1 MTTTTSTAKQ
11 SLRRSCRFCR
21 ARKIR
26 CSGHGICDACRERDI
41 DCVYDFEVPKPRAEP
56 ADPNNS
62 TPSPL
67 TSSSTP
73 LSTTTVAADLEADFA
88 ASYPPPSAAG
98 LSPSPRATREQ
109 LDYHDVLPVLVHDF
123 VGLAAVKLGRL
134 GCQHII
140 NGGGSLCRRGIAEDT
155 TETMFDQPP
164 IDPPLARYEVGSG
177 RRSSQ
182 MIDIWFSMHPLT
194 VIVSKTLLLRGPKTK
209 PIDEALLAVILG
221 DAELAQ
227 EDENARE
234 CGRQLLAWAAH
245 QLRSRPSSTIDLS
258 TVQLLL
264 ILAWHELCR
273 GSLRRAACYVRYAGR
288 MMATVK
294 DSAPDTHSRINGIS
308 VADIEAELLAYAWW
322 TTFALSLWSFMQ
334 DDRPFLPLLHSFL
347 PPSFLPTEGS
357 ASVSIKLDIASE
369 NLSTLP
375 SQRRMVRQIWSLS
388 HIASAVAHAYAS
400 WPQTAENLNGVAIS
414 ANWQERSLHQFR
426 RLLRFS
432 QNQEAAEVCNTA
444 RRVFSDCIALFQEQ
458 SSNHVTS
465 AVVLTS
471 FYILLIHFVFPRNA
485 KEDSSPEISDPVE
498 IHQMLRDFLSFAD
511 ALLSLMEKSNQIDFA
526 GSKAGYHSCL
536 AGLHLQAVDACSRG
550 FEFFSCSAQSGSF
563 HVTKTITSHA
573 EGLYRVATQVKRF
586 AQDKVEAPAKSLRP
600 VMKRLKASRAFFC
613 GCSKRDRVEI
623 EQQQP
628 GQTGGEWVPTPVITP
643 NGSDD
648 SSSSEESST
657 TPIIRSRKRSP
668 VQGLSRSPKR
678 KMAEFLANSWDS
690 IGYIASGCGSP
701 LLQGLEDAPMMPNMS
716 HFPLRKRRSTPVDG
730 PEPVALNGNGDF
742 CLSQTYCNA
751 ASQPV
756 IATSAGMTTPSLTPN
771 SNPASGSSFGFFDPA
786 AGTKDFDV
794 PSLYLGT
801 SEADFAA
808 TLLASEPQTTPVSLC
823 SASLSSASV
832 TSPPNDYFG
841 ATATGPGNTAWDFQK
856 RRWPRYDDLFF
867 GD

>member
-1 MTTTTSTAKQ
+1 MTTTTSTVKQ

-56 ADPNNS
+56 SDGNTS

-67 TSSSTP
+67 SSSTSS
-73 LSTTTVAADLEADFA
+73 STTTVAADLEADFA
-88 ASYPPPSAAG
+88 TSYTPLSAAG
-98 LSPSPRATREQ
+98 PSPPPHATREH
-109 LDYHDVLPVLVHDF
+109 LDYHDVLPLLVHDF

-134 GCQHII
+134 GCQHIG

-164 IDPPLARYEVGSG
+164 VDPPLARYEVGSG

-227 EDENARE
+227 EDESARE

-258 TVQLLL
+258 TVQVLL

-308 VADIEAELLAYAWW
+308 VAE
-322 TTFALSLWSFMQ
+322 
-334 DDRPFLPLLHSFL
+334 
-347 PPSFLPTEGS
+347 
-357 ASVSIKLDIASE
+357 
-369 NLSTLP
+369 
-375 SQRRMVRQIWSLS
+375 RRMVRQIWSLS

-400 WPQTAENLNGVAIS
+400 WPQTSENLNSVAMS

-485 KEDSSPEISDPVE
+485 KEDSSPAISNPVE

-511 ALLSLMEKSNQIDFA
+511 ALLSLMEKSNQINFA

-550 FEFFSCSAQSGSF
+550 FEFFSCCAQNGSF
-563 HVTKTITSHA
+563 HVTKTITAHA
-573 EGLYRVATQVKRF
+573 EGLYRVATQVKGF
-586 AQDKVEAPAKSLRP
+586 AQNKVEASAKSLRP
-600 VMKRLKASRAFFC
+600 VMKRLKASHVFFY

-628 GQTGGEWVPTPVITP
+628 GQEVGEWVPTPVITP

-648 SSSSEESST
+648 SSSSEESSA
-657 TPIIRSRKRSP
+657 TPISRSRKRSS

-678 KMAEFLANSWDS
+678 KMAEFLADSWENM
-690 IGYIASGCGSP
+690 GYIASRCSSP
-701 LLQGLEDAPMMPNMS
+701 LLQGLEDAPMMPNFQ
-716 HFPLRKRRSTPVDG
+716 HFPVRNRRSTPVDG
-730 PEPVALNGNGDF
+730 SEPVGLNGNGDF
-742 CLSQTYCNA
+742 CLSQAYCNA
-751 ASQPV
+751 TSQPA
-756 IATSAGMTTPSLTPN
+756 IAISAGMTTPSLTPN
-771 SNPASGSSFGFFDPA
+771 TNSASGSSFGFFDS

-801 SEADFAA
+801 SEADLAA
-808 TLLASEPQTTPVSLC
+808 TLLGNEPQMTPVSL
-823 SASLSSASV
+823 STAS
-832 TSPPNDYFG
+832 PQNDYFG
-841 ATATGPGNTAWDFQK
+841 ATATASGANGWDFQK
-856 RRWPRYDDLFF
+856 PRWRRYDDIFF
-867 GD
+867 GE

>member
-41 DCVYDFEVPKPRAEP
+41 DCVYDFEVPKPRAESSD
-56 ADPNNS
+56 ANAS

-67 TSSSTP
+67 TSSTP
-73 LSTTTVAADLEADFA
+73 SSTTTVAADLEADFA

-98 LSPSPRATREQ
+98 PSPPPRATREH
-109 LDYHDVLPVLVHDF
+109 LDYHDVLPLLVQDF

-134 GCQHII
+134 GCQHIV

-209 PIDEALLAVILG
+209 PIDEALLAAILG

-227 EDENARE
+227 EDESARE

-258 TVQLLL
+258 TVQVLL

-308 VADIEAELLAYAWW
+308 VAEIEAELLAYAWW

-375 SQRRMVRQIWSLS
+375 AQRRMVRQIWSLS

-400 WPQTAENLNGVAIS
+400 WPQTSENLNNVAIS

-471 FYILLIHFVFPRNA
+471 FYILLIHFVFPRNT
-485 KEDSSPEISDPVE
+485 KEDTSPAISDPVE

-511 ALLSLMEKSNQIDFA
+511 ALLSLMEKSNQINFA
-526 GSKAGYHSCL
+526 GSKTGYHSCL

-550 FEFFSCSAQSGSF
+550 FEFFASCAQNGLF
-563 HVTKTITSHA
+563 PVTRTITAHA
-573 EGLYRVATQVKRF
+573 DGLYRAATQVKGF

-600 VMKRLKASRAFFC
+600 VMKRLKASRVFFYA
-613 GCSKRDRVEI
+613 CSKRDRVEI
-623 EQQQP
+623 EQPQP
-628 GQTGGEWVPTPVITP
+628 GQAVGEWVPTPVITP

-648 SSSSEESST
+648 SSSSEEST
-657 TPIIRSRKRSP
+657 TPISRSRKRSP

-678 KMAEFLANSWDS
+678 KMAEFLADSWDNM
-690 IGYIASGCGSP
+690 GYIASGCGSP
-701 LLQGLEDAPMMPNMS
+701 MLQGLDDGPMLPNFAQ
-716 HFPLRKRRSTPVDG
+716 FPLRKKRSTPDG
-730 PEPVALNGNGDF
+730 SEPVGLNGNGDF
-742 CLSQTYCNA
+742 CFTQAFCSAT
-751 ASQPV
+751 SQP
-756 IATSAGMTTPSLTPN
+756 ITATTAGMATPSLTPN
-771 SNPASGSSFGFFDPA
+771 ANPGSGTNFGFFDS
-786 AGTKDFDV
+786 AGTNKDFDV

-801 SEADFAA
+801 SEADFSA
-808 TLLASEPQTTPVSLC
+808 TLLANEPQMTPASLC
-823 SASLSSASV
+823 SSSLSNASAT
-832 TSPPNDYFG
+832 TSPQTDYFG
-841 ATATGPGNTAWDFQK
+841 ATAAGPGATAWDFQK

-867 GD
+867 GE

>member
-1 MTTTTSTAKQ
+1 MTTTTSTVKQ

-56 ADPNNS
+56 SDANTS

-67 TSSSTP
+67 SSSTSS
-73 LSTTTVAADLEADFA
+73 STTTVAADLEADFA
-88 ASYPPPSAAG
+88 TSYTPPSAAG
-98 LSPSPRATREQ
+98 PSPPPHATREH
-109 LDYHDVLPVLVHDF
+109 LDYHDVLPLLVHDF

-134 GCQHII
+134 GCQHIV

-155 TETMFDQPP
+155 TETMFDPP
-164 IDPPLARYEVGSG
+164 PVDPPLARYEVGSG

-227 EDENARE
+227 EDE
-234 CGRQLLAWAAH
+234 
-245 QLRSRPSSTIDLS
+245 
-258 TVQLLL
+258 
-264 ILAWHELCR
+264 
-273 GSLRRAACYVRYAGR
+273 
-288 MMATVK
+288 VK

-308 VADIEAELLAYAWW
+308 VAEIEAELLAYAWW

-400 WPQTAENLNGVAIS
+400 WPQTSENLNSVAMS

-485 KEDSSPEISDPVE
+485 KEDSSPVISDSVE

-511 ALLSLMEKSNQIDFA
+511 ALLSLMEKSNQINFA

-550 FEFFSCSAQSGSF
+550 FEFFSCCAQNGSF
-563 HVTKTITSHA
+563 HVTKTITTHA
-573 EGLYRVATQVKRF
+573 EGLYRVATQVKGF
-586 AQDKVEAPAKSLRP
+586 AQNKVEAPAKSLRP
-600 VMKRLKASRAFFC
+600 VMKRLKASRVFFY

-628 GQTGGEWVPTPVITP
+628 GQAVGEWVPTPVITP

-648 SSSSEESST
+648 SSSSEESSA
-657 TPIIRSRKRSP
+657 TPISRCRKRSP

-678 KMAEFLANSWDS
+678 KMAEFLADSWDNM
-690 IGYIASGCGSP
+690 GYIASGCGSP
-701 LLQGLEDAPMMPNMS
+701 LLQGLEDAPVMPNFQ
-716 HFPLRKRRSTPVDG
+716 HFPVRKRRSTPVDG
-730 PEPVALNGNGDF
+730 SDPVGLNGNGDF
-742 CLSQTYCNA
+742 CLSQAYCNTT
-751 ASQPV
+751 SQPT

-771 SNPASGSSFGFFDPA
+771 TNSASGSSFGFFDS

-801 SEADFAA
+801 SEADLAA
-808 TLLASEPQTTPVSLC
+808 TLLGNEPQMTPV
-823 SASLSSASV
+823 SLSSASLRSNSV
-832 TSPPNDYFG
+832 TSPQNDYFG
-841 ATATGPGNTAWDFQK
+841 ATATTSGANGWDFQK
-856 RRWPRYDDLFF
+856 PRWPRYDDIFF
-867 GD
+867 GE